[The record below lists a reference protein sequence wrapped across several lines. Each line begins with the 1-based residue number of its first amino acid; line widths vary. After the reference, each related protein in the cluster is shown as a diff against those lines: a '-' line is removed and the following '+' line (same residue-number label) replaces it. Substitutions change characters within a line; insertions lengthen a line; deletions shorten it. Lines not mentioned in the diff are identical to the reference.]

1 MLRGIATA
9 VIGGVALGAI
19 AWLSTHATA
28 SSVPN
33 LSLLSAGLSGARRWL
48 AVMALL
54 IC

>member
-9 VIGGVALGAI
+9 AVAGVALGAI
-19 AWLSTHATA
+19 AWLSTHTMAGN
-28 SSVPN
+28 VQDI
-33 LSLLSAGLSGARRWL
+33 SLFSAGLSGARRWL

>member
-9 VIGGVALGAI
+9 VIAGVALGAI
-19 AWLSTHATA
+19 AWLSTHAMA
-28 SSVPN
+28 DSVPN
-33 LSLLSAGLSGARRWL
+33 ISVFSASLSSARRWL